1 MDLSFTGWNILQYVT
16 FGLAGIYVS
25 PYYTAT
31 CTELYVTLR
40 KEYIENKKYGYEL
53 LNDEALYM
61 ENPETASY
69 QDPLASEKR
78 GIKIDYNKNYEL
90 TSIILFFFIFSF
102 VGWLWEVALYLFRDG
117 ILVNRGTLYG
127 PWLPIYGVGCT
138 LIVLLT
144 KFKTFRKM
152 LKNPMLTFAVVM
164 ALCSIIEYATSWYIE
179 LTTGVRYWDY
189 TGVFLNVNGRIC
201 LECSIFFG
209 LGGALCVYIVAP
221 FLERNLQMITNK
233 VKISMCI
240 ALILLFGADSV
251 YSHFHPHVGEG
262 ISSNVE
268 NPTKLPATLTIINKK

>member
-1 MDLSFTGWNILQYVT
+1 
-16 FGLAGIYVS
+16 
-25 PYYTAT
+25 
-31 CTELYVTLR
+31 
-40 KEYIENKKYGYEL
+40 
-53 LNDEALYM
+53 
-61 ENPETASY
+61 
-69 QDPLASEKR
+69 
-78 GIKIDYNKNYEL
+78 
-90 TSIILFFFIFSF
+90 
-102 VGWLWEVALYLFRDG
+102 
-117 ILVNRGTLYG
+117 
-127 PWLPIYGVGCT
+127 
-138 LIVLLT
+138 
-144 KFKTFRKM
+144 
-152 LKNPMLTFAVVM
+152 MLTFAVVM

-251 YSHFHPHVGEG
+251 YSHFYPHVGEG

>member
-1 MDLSFTGWNILQYVT
+1 MQYVT